1 MKWKTTQA
9 PLNSFKLSNIPKHVS
24 IIPESSTLQT
34 DITSTWTRS
43 GVNSLSAPT
52 TSVAAAIACTYT
64 AHCEQGA
71 PAKRI
76 WSGDIIF
83 PQKVRHHHSSVL
95 ELSTTTSTAAQRFG
109 KWYSDPQMV
118 VKRRSLMRSIASK
131 LHRVR
136 MQFLLS
142 DGRSGTNL
150 EKGKNEDD
158 SIRARVDYRVFP
170 RGMNE
175 EIGTGV
181 FSSLSLSLLNT
192 HKYTHTLVRICTLFF
207 SPWWWFVHSIRG
219 GMIKK
224 GRK

>member
-1 MKWKTTQA
+1 
-9 PLNSFKLSNIPKHVS
+9 
-24 IIPESSTLQT
+24 
-34 DITSTWTRS
+34 
-43 GVNSLSAPT
+43 
-52 TSVAAAIACTYT
+52 
-64 AHCEQGA
+64 
-71 PAKRI
+71 
-76 WSGDIIF
+76 
-83 PQKVRHHHSSVL
+83 
-95 ELSTTTSTAAQRFG
+95 
-109 KWYSDPQMV
+109 
-118 VKRRSLMRSIASK
+118 MRSIASK

-192 HKYTHTLVRICTLFF
+192 YKYTHTLVRLVFF
-207 SPWWWFVHSIRG
+207 SPW
-219 GMIKK
+219 
-224 GRK
+224 